1 MLKFIKTSYH
11 RWTGLGLISYL
22 IFLGLTMPS
31 AWAAEKIGP
40 AIGYTAPDF
49 TLNNIAAEKVI
60 LSQIIKEHR
69 VTLVN
74 FWGIWCPYCLK
85 EIPDLV
91 RFYGEYHPHGVE
103 ILAVNVEDN
112 PRNIPPFVEKNK
124 ISFPVLLDLEK
135 RVASLYQV
143 SGYPRT
149 FLIDQQ
155 GKIRDIIFGATNYAV
170 LAAKVDALLEGE
182 SK

>member
-1 MLKFIKTSYH
+1 MLKLNKTYCH
-11 RWTGLGLISYL
+11 HWTGFAMITCL
-22 IFLGLTMPS
+22 IFLYLPVPS

-40 AIGYTAPDF
+40 VIGYTAPDF
-49 TLNNIAAEKVI
+49 TLNNIALEKVV
-60 LSQIIKEHR
+60 LSQVMSEHR

-74 FWGIWCPYCLK
+74 FWGIWCPYCIK

-103 ILAVNVEDN
+103 ILAVNVGDN

-149 FLIDQQ
+149 FLIDQH